1 MTKRTFIFYPEWLD
15 YIDRL
20 NNEKDKL
27 DLYDIIIS
35 YGCRGEYSNENP
47 MMVSI
52 FESFI
57 KHKIDIAQANYEDR
71 VSMGKTVGRK
81 KTVNDDAIKTLAQS
95 GLKARDIAE
104 RLNISTDA
112 VYHSEGWKTRDL

>member
-15 YIDRL
+15 YINRL

-35 YGCRGEYSNENP
+35 YGCHGEYSNENP

-71 VSMGKTVGRK
+71 VTMGKTVGRK
-81 KTVNDDAIKTLAQS
+81 KTVNDDAIKVLAQA